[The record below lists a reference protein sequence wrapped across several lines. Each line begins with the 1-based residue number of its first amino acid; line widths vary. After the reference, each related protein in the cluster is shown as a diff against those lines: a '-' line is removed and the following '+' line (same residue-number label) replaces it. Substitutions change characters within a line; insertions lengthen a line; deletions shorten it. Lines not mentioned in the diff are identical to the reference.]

1 MPISFAATSTD
12 PAGPRVV
19 TDLQS
24 DNLAPENLSPGR
36 TLATARMARGMSV
49 EDVAQR
55 LKFAPR
61 QIEALETDNHAA
73 LPGAPIVRGM
83 IRGYARLLGLDAGA
97 LLGDLQ
103 RRVEPQSIMIAHSRM
118 DVPFP
123 TGPKKGGRLY
133 LLLSLAVAL
142 AVAAV
147 IADWLLRTREEAVE
161 ARVRAEAPKPP
172 VAPQSTAVD
181 VPATTATTVAA
192 TATAEPPTTP
202 AQAAL
207 LASTGRLEFR
217 FQRDSWIEVKDG
229 EGTVIVSALQRAGT
243 AQSVEGKPPFTL
255 VVGNA
260 TGVRL
265 RYNDADVD
273 LAPHTRTDV
282 ARITLE

>member
-1 MPISFAATSTD
+1 
-12 PAGPRVV
+12 V
-19 TDLQS
+19 TELQS
-24 DNLAPENLSPGR
+24 DTLAPENMSPGR
-36 TLATARMARGMSV
+36 TLAAARTARGLSI

-73 LPGAPIVRGM
+73 LPGAAIVRGM
-83 IRGYARLLGLDAGA
+83 IRGYARLLGLDADP

-103 RRVEPQSIMIAHSRM
+103 RRVEPQSIMISQSRM

-133 LLLSLAVAL
+133 LLLSIAVAL
-142 AVAAV
+142 AVTAV
-147 IADWLLRTREEAVE
+147 LADWVLRTREEAFE
-161 ARVRAEAPKPP
+161 ARVRAEETRPAAAPGSP
-172 VAPQSTAVD
+172 VTAPTDAAPTAA
-181 VPATTATTVAA
+181 PAAGAPTQAA
-192 TATAEPPTTP
+192 AVEPPTTP

-229 EGTVIVSALQRAGT
+229 EGTILVSTLNRAGST
-243 AQSVEGKPPFTL
+243 QTVEGKPPFTL
-255 VVGNA
+255 VIGNA

-273 LAPHTRTDV
+273 LGPHSRTDV
-282 ARITLE
+282 ARLTLE

>member
-1 MPISFAATSTD
+1 
-12 PAGPRVV
+12 V
-19 TDLQS
+19 TELQS
-24 DNLAPENLSPGR
+24 ETLAPENMSPGR
-36 TLATARMARGMSV
+36 TLAAARMARGLSV

-73 LPGAPIVRGM
+73 LPGAAIVRGM
-83 IRGYARLLGLDAGA
+83 IRGYARLLGLDAGP

-103 RRVEPQSIMIAHSRM
+103 RRVEPQSIMISQSRM

-133 LLLSLAVAL
+133 VLLSIAVAL
-142 AVAAV
+142 AVTAV
-147 IADWLLRTREEAVE
+147 LADWVLRTREEAFE
-161 ARVRAEAPKPP
+161 ARVRSEGTKPAAAPASP
-172 VAPQSTAVD
+172 VSAPSVASGAAAPTAD
-181 VPATTATTVAA
+181 APAQPAA
-192 TATAEPPTTP
+192 AEPPTTP

-217 FQRDSWIEVKDG
+217 FQRDSWIEVKDA
-229 EGTVIVSALQRAGT
+229 EGTILLSSLNRAGT
-243 AQSVEGKPPFTL
+243 TQTVEGKPPFTL
-255 VVGNA
+255 VIGNA

-273 LAPHTRTDV
+273 LGPHSRTDV
-282 ARITLE
+282 ARLTLE

>member
-1 MPISFAATSTD
+1 MTE
-12 PAGPRVV
+12 
-19 TDLQS
+19 LQN
-24 DNLAPENLSPGR
+24 DTLAPENLSPGR
-36 TLATARMARGMSV
+36 TLAAARSARGMSV

-55 LKFAPR
+55 LKFSPR
-61 QIEALETDNHAA
+61 QIEALESDNHAA

-83 IRGYARLLGLDAGA
+83 IRGYARLLGLNAEP

-103 RRVEPQSIMIAHSRM
+103 RPVEPQSAAFAQSRM

-133 LLLSLAVAL
+133 LLLSIAVAL

-161 ARVRAEAPKPP
+161 ARVRAEAPKP
-172 VAPQSTAVD
+172 
-181 VPATTATTVAA
+181 AA
-192 TATAEPPTTP
+192 TPSSAPTPASAPADNAAPAAAPVEPPTTP

-229 EGTVIVSALQRAGT
+229 EGTILISALQRAGAT
-243 AQSVEGKPPFTL
+243 HTLEGKPPFAL

-282 ARITLE
+282 ARLTLE